1 MFLSRLRKPV
11 DRFAP
16 SVAHLYRSLRDFSVA
31 RQARQTTYGFRLAGE
46 PRIAAGNF
54 ERSEVKLF
62 LHLLES
68 HDAVLDIGANI
79 GFYSCLAA
87 SRGKHVMSFEPSQ
100 RNLQFLRRNLS
111 ENGFANVEIFPV
123 GLAKEPGF
131 RRLYGFSDMAS
142 FVTDWAQADRS
153 RCALV
158 PAASL
163 DSILTPRF
171 RGEKLL
177 IKLDVE
183 GFELDVLGGAETT
196 LGLAPK
202 PTWLI
207 EILLRDEVIPGGINP
222 HFGNV
227 FDIFWNHGY
236 ECRRLDSGL
245 PPVNRADVDSW
256 ISNGSVQS
264 ATQNFLFFG
273 APPTNEAQQ
282 NSD

>member
-11 DRFAP
+11 DKFAP

-31 RQARQTTYGFRLAGE
+31 RQVRQTAYGFTLAGE

-54 ERSEVKLF
+54 ERTEVKLF
-62 LHLLES
+62 LHLLEN
-68 HDAVLDIGANI
+68 HDAILDIGANI

-87 SRGKHVMSFEPSQ
+87 SRGKRVISFEPSQ
-100 RNLQFLRRNLS
+100 RNLQFLYRNLS
-111 ENGFANVEIFPV
+111 ENGLINVEVFPV
-123 GLAKEPGF
+123 GLAKEPGV

-142 FVTDWAQADRS
+142 FVTGWAQADRG

-158 PAASL
+158 PVVSL
-163 DSILTPRF
+163 DSIIAPRF

-196 LGLAPK
+196 LDLAPK
-202 PTWLI
+202 PTWLV

-222 HFGNV
+222 RFGDV
-227 FDIFWNHGY
+227 FDIFWEHGY
-236 ECRRLDSGL
+236 ECRRLETGL
-245 PPVNRADVDSW
+245 PPVSRADVDCW
-256 ISNGSVQS
+256 MANGSVQS
-264 ATQNFLFFG
+264 GTHNFLFFE
-273 APPTNEAQQ
+273 APPAVEA
-282 NSD
+282 

>member
-31 RQARQTTYGFRLAGE
+31 SQARPTTYGFRLAGE
-46 PRIAAGNF
+46 PRIAADNF

-62 LHLLES
+62 LYLLKS

-87 SRGKHVMSFEPSQ
+87 SRGKRVMSFEPSQ
-100 RNLQFLRRNLS
+100 RNLQFLYRNLS
-111 ENGFANVEIFPV
+111 ENALTNVEVFPV
-123 GLAKEPGF
+123 GLAKEPGV

-142 FVTDWAQADRS
+142 FVTGWAQADRS

-158 PAASL
+158 PVASL
-163 DSILTPRF
+163 DSVVAPRF
-171 RGEKLL
+171 QGEKLL

-196 LGLAPK
+196 LDLAPK
-202 PTWLI
+202 PTWLV

-222 HFGNV
+222 NFAEV
-227 FDIFWNHGY
+227 FATFWKHGY

-245 PPVNRADVDSW
+245 PPVSRADVDCW
-256 ISNGSVQS
+256 IANGSVQS
-264 ATQNFLFFG
+264 ATQNFLFFE
-273 APPTNEAQQ
+273 ALPTHEARQ